1 LRSERQKEMKKSKT
15 DASKKVRTMNFESA
29 LKRLEEIVRGL
40 ESGETSLEESLKL
53 FEEGIILSRHCNE
66 KLTEARQ
73 KVEILVKSSGGEM
86 KAEPFES
93 EDESE

>member
-1 LRSERQKEMKKSKT
+1 MKKSKS
-15 DASKKVRTMNFESA
+15 DASKKVGTMSFEAA

-40 ESGETSLEESLKL
+40 ESGEISLEESLKL
-53 FEEGIILSRHCNE
+53 FEEGIVLSRHCNE

-73 KVEILVKSSGGEM
+73 KVEILVKSSCGEL

-93 EDESE
+93 LDESE